1 MIVVVVIAFLL
12 AMTAPTMF
20 SNMRASEL
28 STQGDLLKNR
38 LSLAQQTALSSNSDV
53 EIRFFKY
60 ADTSNAEVLPRFRGF
75 RFYQYNELGKLV
87 PVSELFNLTGSVMIS
102 DEKTYSTIISEM
114 PEKDLPPNDLV
125 QFSIGV
131 KEVDYVAFR
140 YLPDGSTTLPKTG
153 ETWFLTLLEDQG
165 VANAATR
172 EINNYFCI
180 QIDPFNGSMREY
192 RPGT

>member
-1 MIVVVVIAFLL
+1 MKLLSNKKSSYGFSLIEMMIVVVVIAFLL

-153 ETWFLTLLEDQG
+153 ETWFLTLK
-165 VANAATR
+165 
-172 EINNYFCI
+172 
-180 QIDPFNGSMREY
+180 FN
-192 RPGT
+192 